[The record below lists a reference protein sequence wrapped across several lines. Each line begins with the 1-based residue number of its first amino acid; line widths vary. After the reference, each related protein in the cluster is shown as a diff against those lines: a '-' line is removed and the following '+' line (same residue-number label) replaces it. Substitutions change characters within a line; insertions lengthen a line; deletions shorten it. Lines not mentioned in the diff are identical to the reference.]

1 MSEIIKSHMTL
12 AFSRRL
18 ALLFSILVPL
28 AELVRRSQQLD
39 SMAVLPHLVD
49 DFLIGGALLYAAM
62 RCSRDPDSG
71 RRYLAAAWGAACGM
85 GYYSFAGQLMTLSQP
100 DPASPASRAVSWRK
114 SRTKKSPLRERAKSN
129 LLEENRGDRNHDAAS
144 QHIRLLYLHDERHN

>member
-18 ALLFSILVPL
+18 ALLFGILVPL
-28 AELVRRSQQLD
+28 AELVRRGQQLD

-100 DPASPASRAVSWRK
+100 DPAPISPAAVAAVKGIGLLFCVAGLASCLME
-114 SRTKKSPLRERAKSN
+114 KKQDKKKPAT
-129 LLEENRGDRNHDAAS
+129 GAG
-144 QHIRLLYLHDERHN
+144 